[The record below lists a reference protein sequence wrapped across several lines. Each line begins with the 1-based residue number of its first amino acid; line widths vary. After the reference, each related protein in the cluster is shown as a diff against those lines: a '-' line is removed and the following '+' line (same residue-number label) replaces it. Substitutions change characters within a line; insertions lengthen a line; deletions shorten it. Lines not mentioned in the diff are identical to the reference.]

1 MGLRGKLIALFVFIK
16 VLPLMALGWVAWVET
31 QHLGQILAAQTL
43 ELVSTA
49 DKAVAEIGKNA
60 VADSVAALDDRA
72 RDDIE
77 RLTTDIARQLAY
89 FLYDRDADIH
99 LAARIEPSETAY
111 RRFLD
116 SRVRQ
121 NIDHGRWQLAADG
134 QSWQPE
140 KPAAGATETVS
151 AGAKD
156 NAKAF
161 HYRAQDDF
169 AVARMKPLYLEMSFV
184 DLNGRERVKISNS
197 AVLSAQRVN
206 VADRRNTFVK
216 AETYFAE
223 LKKLKAGEIYVS
235 PVIGAYVGSKVI
247 GAYTPDAAAKAGIP
261 FEPTKSAYAGKE
273 NPLGTRFQGLV
284 RWASPVVE
292 EGRISGYVTLA
303 LDHSHIAEFTD
314 HVTPNEGRYADIPD
328 PASGNYAF
336 IWDNQGRSIVHP
348 RHHSIVGY
356 DPETGEQ
363 VEPWL
368 EDRDYAKWQASGLT
382 YAQFIKDVPTF
393 RDQGLDKKPSIESIK
408 QGRIGLDCKYLNFA
422 PQCIGWHSLTEHGG
436 SGSFVISWTGL
447 WKLTTAAAIPYY
459 TGAYGKSARGFGF
472 VTIGANV
479 DEFHRQANASK
490 QRLDALV
497 ATADQEMLSLGKMS
511 QEAIHFG
518 LSSTARKLIVSTLI
532 MIAAVMGIAIWLAS
546 SMTSRIV
553 AIIAGMV
560 RFQEGALDFRFAATG
575 NDEIGRLKRS
585 FDRMADTICEN
596 IRQMENEIAERRRA
610 EEELA
615 EHRDHLQSMVAS
627 QTLELRNAKEV
638 AESANIA
645 KSAFLANMSHEIR
658 TPLNAITGMAYL
670 IRHAGVTGEQE
681 EQLQK
686 LDAAGKHLLEIINN
700 ILDLSK
706 IEAGKLVLEESDVRI
721 DSIIANVLAML
732 QDRANAKN
740 LQLQSET
747 GELPAVLLG
756 DHTKLQQALL
766 NYATNAI
773 KFTESGRVSLRVK
786 PLGEDQQTVVLR
798 FEVEDTGIGIEP
810 ETLTRLF
817 NAFEQAD
824 SNTTRK
830 YGGTGL
836 GLVITKKIAELM
848 GGEAGGESLPG
859 RGSTFWFTVRL
870 KKKTGQNSAPQAHD
884 STDAGAQIRE
894 KHHGRRILV
903 VDDEA
908 INLEIAR
915 LLLEGIG
922 LIVDVAEDGNEAVQK
937 AENQSY
943 AVILMDMQM
952 PNLDGLQATMQ
963 IRALPECHDTPILAI
978 TANAFAEDKL
988 SCIKAGMNDFIS
1000 KPFNPD
1006 ELFSLLLRW
1015 LNHPPL

>member
-1 MGLRGKLIALFVFIK
+1 MRGKLIALFLFIK

-31 QHLGQILAAQTL
+31 QHLGQTLAARTA
-43 ELVSTA
+43 ELMATA
-49 DKAVAEIGKNA
+49 DKAVAEIGKDA
-60 VADSVAALDDRA
+60 IADSVAALDDRA

-77 RLTTDIARQLAY
+77 RLTTDIARQVAY

-99 LAARIEPSETAY
+99 LASRIEPSETAY

-121 NIDHGRWQLAADG
+121 NIDHGKWQLAPDG
-134 QSWQPE
+134 KSWQPE
-140 KPAAGATETVS
+140 KAVAVKTETVS
-151 AGAKD
+151 PGAKD
-156 NAKAF
+156 NTKAF

-169 AVARMKPLYLEMSFV
+169 AVAKMKPLYLEMSFI
-184 DLNGRERVKISNS
+184 DLNGNEVVKISNS
-197 AVLSAQRVN
+197 RLLPTRRVN

-223 LKKLKAGEIYVS
+223 LKKLKPGEIYVS
-235 PVIGAYVGSKVI
+235 PVIGAYVGSKII
-247 GAYTPDAAAKAGIP
+247 GAYTPDAAAKAGVP
-261 FEPTKSAYAGKE
+261 FAPEESAYAGKE
-273 NPLGTRFQGLV
+273 NPVGKRFQGLV

-292 EGRISGYVTLA
+292 EGHISGYVTLA

-314 HVTPNEGRYADIPD
+314 HVTPSEGRYADIPD

-336 IWDNQGRSIVHP
+336 IWDDQGRSIVHP

-368 EDRDYAKWQASGLT
+368 EDRDYSAWKTSGLS
-382 YAQFIKDVPTF
+382 YAKFIKNVPIF
-393 RDQGLDKKPSIESIK
+393 RNQGLDKKPSIESIK
-408 QGRIGLDCKYLNFA
+408 RGRIGLDCRYLNFA
-422 PQCIGWHSLTEHGG
+422 PQCIGWHSLTERGG
-436 SGSFVISWTGL
+436 SGSFVIFWTGL

-459 TGAYGKSARGFGF
+459 TGAYGNSPRGFGF

-479 DEFHRQANASK
+479 DEFHGPANASR

-497 ATADQEMLSLGKMS
+497 TTADQEMLSLGKMS
-511 QEAIHFG
+511 QEAIHQG
-518 LSSTARKLIVSTLI
+518 LSSTAQKLIISTLI
-532 MIAAVMGIAIWLAS
+532 MIAAVIGIAIWLAS
-546 SMTSRIV
+546 SITSRIV
-553 AIIAGMV
+553 AIISGML
-560 RFQEGALDFRFAATG
+560 RFQEGELDFRFSSSG
-575 NDEIGRLKRS
+575 KDEIGRLKHS
-585 FDRMADTICEN
+585 FDRMADTICES
-596 IRQMENEIAERRRA
+596 IRTMETEIAERRRA
-610 EEELA
+610 ENELA
-615 EHRDHLQSMVAS
+615 EHRDHLESMVAN
-627 QTLELRNAKEV
+627 QTLELRNAKEA

-670 IRHAGVTGEQE
+670 IRHAGVTAEQE

-686 LDAAGKHLLEIINN
+686 LDTAGKHLLEIINN

-706 IEAGKLVLEESDVRI
+706 IEAGKLLLEETDVRI
-721 DSIIANVLAML
+721 DSILENVLTML
-732 QDRANAKN
+732 QERAQAKH
-740 LQLQSET
+740 LLLRSEV

-773 KFTESGRVSLRVK
+773 KFTETGSVTLRVK
-786 PLGEDQQTVVLR
+786 QLSEDEQSVLLR
-798 FEVEDTGIGIEP
+798 FEVQDTGIGIEP

-836 GLVITKKIAELM
+836 GLIITKKIAELM
-848 GGEAGGESLPG
+848 GGEADGESTPG
-859 RGSTFWFTVRL
+859 GGSTFWFTVCL
-870 KKKTGQNSAPQAHD
+870 KKKTGQDIVRPQRDSA
-884 STDAGAQIRE
+884 DAGSEIRQH
-894 KHHGRRILV
+894 HHGRRILV

-915 LLLEGIG
+915 LLLEGVG
-922 LIVDVAEDGNEAVQK
+922 LNVDVAEDGLEAVRK
-937 AENQSY
+937 AEAESY
-943 AVILMDMQM
+943 ALILMDMQM
-952 PNLDGLQATMQ
+952 PNLDGLQATLQ
-963 IRALPECHDTPILAI
+963 IRAIPECHATPILAM

-988 SCIKAGMNDFIS
+988 RCAEVGMNDFIS
-1000 KPFNPD
+1000 KPFNPN
-1006 ELFSLLLRW
+1006 ELFAMLLRW
-1015 LNHPPL
+1015 LNHPPV